1 MAKSVKMS
9 KFPKNEIKEKLM
21 QRLGVALE
29 GNPNGPL
36 KPSLKEDQSP
46 VTEIDLF
53 ISELV
58 KNEVKST
65 FGEINFLSEEGLEEE
80 LLSLEFPTV
89 ILDPIDGTREL
100 VTGKA
105 ECALSMALMNSSLI
119 ADKNNKAWIYNPFT
133 GFDLSTDDIFYP
145 RFNKSNQPFLG
156 LVSRSEF
163 KKGYFDKFLS
173 MNPNV
178 TLSPRGSIAY
188 KLGLLAAGSCDFVIS
203 LSPKNIWDIA
213 AGTILCQQ
221 RGMKLYQEG
230 KEVKDL
236 SDLLIKGKLIWA
248 YPEVHD
254 FIWDCV
260 SKMK

>member
-9 KFPKNEIKEKLM
+9 KIPKNEIKARLI
-21 QRLGVALE
+21 QRLNEALE
-29 GNPNGPL
+29 GHPNGQL
-36 KPSLKEDQSP
+36 KPRLKEDNSP

-53 ISELV
+53 VSELI
-58 KNEVKST
+58 KLEVQKA
-65 FGEINFLSEEGLEEE
+65 FGTMNFLSEEE
-80 LLSLEFPTV
+80 LRDLEFPTI

-100 VTGKA
+100 VMGKA
-105 ECALSMALMNSSLI
+105 ECALSMALMNSSSI
-119 ADKNNKAWIYNPFT
+119 EDKNNRAWIYNPFT
-133 GFDLSTDDIFYP
+133 GFDIASDDLFYP
-145 RFNKSNQPFLG
+145 RYDKKNQPFLG

-163 KKGYFDKFLS
+163 KKGHFDKFLS
-173 MNPNV
+173 MNPDV

-213 AGTILCQQ
+213 AGTILCHQ

-230 KEVKDL
+230 KEVTDL
-236 SDLLIKGKLIWA
+236 REIHIKGKLIWA

-254 FIWDCV
+254 FIWDCI
-260 SKMK
+260 SKMKY

>member
-9 KFPKNEIKEKLM
+9 KFPKSVIKEKLM
-21 QRLGVALE
+21 QRLSEALE
-29 GNPNGPL
+29 GNPNGAL
-36 KPSLKEDQSP
+36 KPSLKDDQSP

-53 ISELV
+53 ISELI
-58 KNEVKST
+58 KLEVRAN
-65 FGEINFLSEEGLEEE
+65 FGEMNFLSEEE
-80 LLSLEFPTV
+80 LRDLSFPTI

-100 VTGKA
+100 VMGKA
-105 ECALSMALMNSSLI
+105 ECALSMALMNSSAI
-119 ADKNNKAWIYNPFT
+119 EDEKNRAWIYNPFT
-133 GFDLSTDDIFYP
+133 GFDLSTDDLFYP
-145 RFNKSNQPFLG
+145 RYNKENQPFLG

-163 KKGYFDKFLS
+163 KKGHFDKFLA
-173 MNPNV
+173 MNPSV

-213 AGTILCQQ
+213 AGTILCHQ

-230 KEVKDL
+230 KIITDL
-236 SDLLIKGKLIWA
+236 NDIHIKGKLIWA

-254 FIWDCV
+254 FIWDCI